1 MMLTTYGP
9 HPAFYPAVYALD
21 VLLPIVDLRQEFW
34 MPDASKPWGSWYL
47 AWFWFSIAAGQ

>member
-1 MMLTTYGP
+1 MLTTYGP